1 MERKFLGSLAAV
13 GLAGAALVG
22 ASQAQAAVILSGDS
36 NSSSFT
42 NCVGTGCPSGS
53 ATSITL
59 GSTAGGGTA
68 STLGILSVPFSASG
82 ATTGLELAGLQLAVG
97 QKAGSGDGTLSF
109 DYNLVLTFTLPS
121 SSSTTQL
128 DLSLSGNG
136 SGGSNSKVTIT
147 GLTDPISGS
156 LDLAG
161 GLSLSNFRFADVG
174 SAGTFSGST
183 WSVTGNGSSANLELL
198 ADLSVTSQQQADPVP
213 EPSSIAL
220 MGTALACLGL
230 FLRKQ
235 QRQS

>member
-1 MERKFLGSLAAV
+1 MKNKFMGSLVAV
-13 GLAGAALVG
+13 GVAAATLAGAE
-22 ASQAQAAVILSGDS
+22 QAQAAVILSGNS

-42 NCVGTGCPSGS
+42 NCVGTGCPAGS

-59 GSTAGGGTA
+59 GSTAPGGSN
-68 STLGILSVPFSASG
+68 STLSILSVPFSASG
-82 ATTGLELAGLQLAVG
+82 AITGLELAGLQVSVG

-136 SGGSNSKVTIT
+136 SAGGNSGVTIT
-147 GLTDPISGS
+147 GLTDPIAGS
-156 LDLAG
+156 LNLAG

-174 SAGTFSGST
+174 SSGTFAGST
-183 WSVTGNGSSANLELL
+183 WTVTGQGNSATLELL
-198 ADLSVTSQQQADPVP
+198 ADLSVTSQQEAAVP
-213 EPSSIAL
+213 EPSSVAL
-220 MGTALACLGL
+220 MATALGCLGL
-230 FLRKQ
+230 FLRKK

>member
-1 MERKFLGSLAAV
+1 MKTTFLGPLVAIGVAAAA
-13 GLAGAALVG
+13 LAGA
-22 ASQAQAAVILSGDS
+22 SEAQAAIILSGDS

-53 ATSITL
+53 AASITL
-59 GSTAGGGTA
+59 GSTASGGSD
-68 STLGILSVPFSASG
+68 STLSILSVPFSASG
-82 ATTGLELAGLQLAVG
+82 ATTGLELAGLQVSVG
-97 QKAGSGDGTLSF
+97 KKAGSGDGTLSF

-136 SGGSNSKVTIT
+136 SPSNSTVTIT
-147 GLTDPISGS
+147 GLTDPIPGS
-156 LDLAG
+156 LNLAG

-183 WSVTGNGSSANLELL
+183 WTVTGQGNSASLELF
-198 ADLSVTSQQQADPVP
+198 ADLSVTSQQQAAVP
-213 EPSSIAL
+213 EPSSVAL
-220 MGTALACLGL
+220 MATALGCLGL
-230 FLRKQ
+230 FLRKK